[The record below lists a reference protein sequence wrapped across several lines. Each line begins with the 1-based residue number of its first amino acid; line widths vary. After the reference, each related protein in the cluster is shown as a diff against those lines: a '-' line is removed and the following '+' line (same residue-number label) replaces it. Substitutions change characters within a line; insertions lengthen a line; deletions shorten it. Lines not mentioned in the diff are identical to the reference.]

1 MSGYCN
7 PHLNKTDINILG
19 GNRFMKIEDIFKDAP
34 EGKLSLEEFN
44 KIASDGK
51 AKFVDLAEGGYVSQM
66 KHDSEI
72 QSRDEQ
78 IKTLNDTISQRDTD
92 IADIKKQLDDAS
104 KNDGEKLSEVST
116 QLSDLQKKYE
126 EDTKSYET
134 KLASQAREF
143 AIKEYAADK
152 KFTSTAA
159 KQFYIESMIKSEDVK
174 FNKKGQLTGMEEFDT
189 DYMANNADSFVVDEP
204 ALAPEPTPAPETPK
218 PSFGGSTPG
227 ANPQPQKPSLS
238 ELMKAKNENPDMV
251 VSF

>member
-1 MSGYCN
+1 
-7 PHLNKTDINILG
+7 
-19 GNRFMKIEDIFKDAP
+19 MKIEDIFSKAT
-34 EGKLSLEEFN
+34 EGTLTLEQFN
-44 KIASDGK
+44 EIASEGK

-66 KHDSEI
+66 KHDSEV
-72 QSRDEQ
+72 QTRDEQ
-78 IKTLNDTISQRDTD
+78 IKSLEDTITQRDTD
-92 IADIKKQLDDAS
+92 IANIQKQLEDAS
-104 KNDGEKLSEVST
+104 KNDGEKLSEVSN
-116 QLSDLQKKYE
+116 QLSELQRKYD

-134 KLASQAREF
+134 KLANQSREF

-204 ALAPEPTPAPETPK
+204 ELAPTPAPGPK

-227 ANPQPQKPSLS
+227 PDPQPAKPSLS
-238 ELMKAKNENPDMV
+238 EMMKAKNENPDMV

>member
-1 MSGYCN
+1 
-7 PHLNKTDINILG
+7 
-19 GNRFMKIEDIFKDAP
+19 MKIEDIFKDAP

-126 EDTKSYET
+126 EDTKSYES
-134 KLASQAREF
+134 KLANQAREF
-143 AIKEYAADK
+143 AIKEYAAEK
-152 KFTSTAA
+152 KFTSGAA
-159 KQFYIESMIKSEDVK
+159 KRDYINSMLNAEDVK
-174 FNKKGQLTGMEEFDT
+174 FNKKGQLVGMEEFDE
-189 DYMANNADSFVVDEP
+189 DYATNNADAFVVEE
-204 ALAPEPTPAPETPK
+204 APKPDPTPAPEAPK

-227 ANPQPQKPSLS
+227 ANPQPTKPTLS
-238 ELMKAKNENPDMV
+238 EMMKAKNENPDMV
-251 VSF
+251 LSF

>member
-1 MSGYCN
+1 
-7 PHLNKTDINILG
+7 
-19 GNRFMKIEDIFKDAP
+19 MKIEDIFSKAT
-34 EGKLSLEEFN
+34 EGTLTLEQFN
-44 KIASDGK
+44 EIASEGK

-72 QSRDEQ
+72 QGRDEQ
-78 IKTLNDTISQRDTD
+78 INTLKDTITQRDTD
-92 IADIKKQLDDAS
+92 IANIQKQLEDAS
-104 KNDGEKLSEVST
+104 KNDGEKLSEVSN
-116 QLSDLQKKYE
+116 QLSDLQKKYD

-134 KLASQAREF
+134 KLANQSREF

-204 ALAPEPTPAPETPK
+204 EPAPTPAPGPK

-227 ANPQPQKPSLS
+227 PDPQPAKPSLS
-238 ELMKAKNENPDMV
+238 EMMKAKNENPDMV